1 MGETVRVI
9 ALAALA
15 AIGFAGAAY
24 AGEGKPVQM
33 TDEQMDQV
41 TAGAGPGFGVLT
53 ASGHT
58 LNAGHSEFGLA
69 KAIDRSGRFVGEG
82 RCTAGQVACFRP

>member
-1 MGETVRVI
+1 MKKCLLVMT
-9 ALAALA
+9 LAAA
-15 AIGFAGAAY
+15 VVSTAAY
-24 AGEGKPVQM
+24 AGEAKPVQM

-41 TAGAGPGFGVLT
+41 AAGAGPGFGVLT

-58 LNAGHSEFGLA
+58 VNAGHSQLGIA
-69 KAIDRSGRFVGEG
+69 NATDRSGRFVGEG

>member
-1 MGETVRVI
+1 MGETMRVI

-24 AGEGKPVQM
+24 AEGKPVKM

-41 TAGAGPGFGVLT
+41 TAGADPGFGVIT

-58 LNAGHSEFGLA
+58 LNAGHSEVGLA